1 MKIHEYQAREF
12 FKKYGIPVSS
22 GEVADTPDKAKKIA
36 ENIGKPVVVKA
47 QVHVGGR
54 GKAGGVKLAKTP
66 EETYEVASKI
76 LSMDIKG
83 LKVKK
88 VLVAQAVEIESEAY
102 LGVVVDRRSKRPVV
116 MVSPAGGVEI
126 EEVARETPE
135 KIYKLTV
142 DPAYGLFS
150 HQARDL
156 GYKLYGNPKYASKV
170 GDVLMRLYR
179 LFMETDASLAEINPF
194 VVTKESELLAID
206 SKINFDDNSLFRHP
220 GYEELKDLTEDEMV
234 EEEAKKKGL
243 SFIKL
248 EGDIGCVVNGAGLA
262 MSTMDVIKHF
272 GGEPANF
279 LDVGGS
285 SNPEKVMNAI
295 DIIMRDKNVR
305 VIWFNIFGGITR
317 CDDIAVGLVKALKNM
332 EVNVPIAVR
341 LIGTNEEEGRRLLKE
356 SGLTIHSVSTMSEG
370 AKKAIELAHTKEER

>member
-22 GEVADTPDKAKKIA
+22 GEVADSPDKAKKIA
-36 ENIGKPVVVKA
+36 ESIGKPVVVKA

-66 EETYEVASKI
+66 EETYKVASTI
-76 LSMDIKG
+76 LGMDIKG

-88 VLVAQAVEIESEAY
+88 VLVAQAVRIESEAY

-135 KIYKLTV
+135 KIFKLIV
-142 DPAYGLFS
+142 DPAYGLLP

-156 GYKLYGNPKYASKV
+156 GYKLYRNPGLASKV

-194 VVTKESELLAID
+194 VVTKQGELLAID

-220 GYEELKDLTEDEMV
+220 DYEELKDLTEDEKV

-262 MSTMDVIKHF
+262 MATMDVIKYF

-285 SNPEKVMNAI
+285 SNPEKVMNAM
-295 DIIMRDKNVR
+295 DIITREENVR

-317 CDDIAVGLVKALKNM
+317 CDDIATGLVTALKNM
-332 EVNVPIAVR
+332 EVNVPIVVR
-341 LIGTNEEEGRRLLKE
+341 LTGTNEEEGRRLLKE

-370 AKKAIELAHTKEER
+370 AKRSIGLAHRKGER